1 MRYKIIFSYDG
12 SAFNGYQ
19 IQPSAPSVQEA
30 VQKALSTLLRTPIE
44 IVGAGR
50 TDTGVNAVNYVAHFD
65 FDGTFGDHRGPFSP
79 ADLVYK
85 LNAIL
90 PGAVVVQGVEEA
102 VSGFM
107 GCEGSEV
114 MGCEGS
120 EGWVGH
126 EDEFHARF
134 SARKRTY
141 QYFFHYGKRPF
152 VEKHS
157 CQVYRKLDF
166 EAMNKACEY
175 LLGEKDFSCF
185 EKSGGSNKTSICT
198 VYGAGFVWC
207 GGELGAAGGSGVTVP
222 SGAAIFTPDFYFEIT
237 ANRFLRNM
245 VRAIVGTLLE
255 IGQGKHSP
263 EWILELLES
272 KDRCQSGESVPGQA
286 LFLTKI
292 EY

>member
-12 SAFNGYQ
+12 AAFNGYQ

-30 VQKALSTLLRTPIE
+30 VQKALSTLLRTPTE

-65 FDGTFGDHRGPFSP
+65 FDRTFGDHRGPFSP
-79 ADLVYK
+79 ADLIYK

-90 PGAVVVQGVEEA
+90 PREIVVQGLQEA
-102 VSGFM
+102 
-107 GCEGSEV
+107 CEAGGDGAGEAA
-114 MGCEGS
+114 GA
-120 EGWVGH
+120 GWIGH
-126 EDEFHARF
+126 EGEFHARY
-134 SARKRTY
+134 SAVRRTY

-157 CQVYRKLDF
+157 CQVYRELDF
-166 EAMNKACEY
+166 EAMAKACEY

-185 EKSGGSNKTSICT
+185 EKTGGNNKTSICT
-198 VYGAGFVWC
+198 VYEAGFVWC
-207 GGELGAAGGSGVTVP
+207 GGCSGAAEGSGVTVP